1 MKIEFI
7 IHGCNQT
14 IIATIILPELVLN
27 HGVKCIIPHLLPPS
41 HAICSKLNDS
51 WINTASNHDSPT
63 TYQSSFPCSSNIN
76 HWVIL
81 FFFFFFFSF
90 NFPHTWTSLRSSFF
104 HWGLKISSS
113 CKFDLF
119 TRRLILLVP
128 IPGYSP
134 KVCKLEVL
142 CILLILICV
151 LTRKLILVV
160 PTSGYSTKQE
170 QRSRAQTTNNFTFKG
185 ISQ

>member
-1 MKIEFI
+1 MNKYSF
-7 IHGCNQT
+7 QT
-14 IIATIILPELVLN
+14 QFTNNLPIFFPLFKQHKSLGN
-27 HGVKCIIPHLLPPS
+27 PFLFLSFLL
-41 HAICSKLNDS
+41 
-51 WINTASNHDSPT
+51 TSPT
-63 TYQSSFPCSSNIN
+63 LERHCARHF
-76 HWVIL
+76 
-81 FFFFFFFSF
+81 
-90 NFPHTWTSLRSSFF
+90 FF
-104 HWGLKISSS
+104 HWGLTISSS

-128 IPGYSP
+128 IPGYST
-134 KVCKLEVL
+134 KICKLEVL